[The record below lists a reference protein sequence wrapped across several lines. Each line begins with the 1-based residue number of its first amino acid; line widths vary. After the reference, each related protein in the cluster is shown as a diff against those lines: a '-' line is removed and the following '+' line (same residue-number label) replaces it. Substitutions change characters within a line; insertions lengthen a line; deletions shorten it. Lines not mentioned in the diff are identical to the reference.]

1 MVKRQAADVV
11 IVGAGPAGYVAAIR
25 LAHQGRKVAVVEQAR
40 VGGVCLN
47 RGCIPVKALLHAAGV
62 IRNAAEARV
71 MGISFD
77 PPRIDLVSLGSWKNR
92 IVERLARGIE
102 FLFKGNGVELVR
114 GKAQL
119 KDERTVEVGTEDGL
133 EITAE
138 RIVIATGSEPAV
150 LAGLEVNHRN
160 IIDSNSALN
169 LVELP
174 KTMIIVGAGAVGLEF
189 ATIFNR
195 FGVKVTVLE
204 VCDQI
209 LPGTDRELAVM
220 LQRQMERE
228 GIEFRLGVKGL
239 SCAEAEGGV
248 SRVCWESGAGLAE
261 LTAERIL
268 VAVGRKPLSGGIGLE
283 RLGLELD
290 ERGFIRTDNHLQ
302 TGVEG
307 IYAIGDVR
315 GGPLLAHKAMYEGIL
330 LAELLA
336 GARKPVRP
344 RAVPMVVYTDPE
356 FASVGLTPAE
366 AERQGIKVRMSRVPA
381 SAVGRSLTLGRAE
394 GMCKMI
400 ADEKTGRI
408 LGAGI
413 LAPQADVLIAEVAVA
428 VELGLTAAELGR
440 VIHPHPTMSELVF
453 EAGEALLSRAVHI
466 LNR

>member
-1 MVKRQAADVV
+1 MVNHRRADVV

-25 LAHQGRKVAVVEQAR
+25 LAQQGKKVVVVERSR

-62 IRNAAEARV
+62 IRNAAEART
-71 MGISFD
+71 MGINFD

-102 FLFKGNGVELVR
+102 FLLKSNGVELVR
-114 GKAQL
+114 GTALL

-160 IIDSNSALN
+160 IIDSNSALS

-174 KTMIIVGAGAVGLEF
+174 KSMIIVGAGAVGLEF
-189 ATIFNR
+189 ATIFSR

-248 SRVCWESGAGLAE
+248 SRVCWENGAGLAG
-261 LTAERIL
+261 ERIL
-268 VAVGRKPLSGGIGLE
+268 VAVGRRPLSGDIGLE

-302 TGVEG
+302 TGIEG

-330 LAELLA
+330 LAEILA
-336 GARKPVRP
+336 GARKPVRA

-366 AERQGIKVRMSRVPA
+366 AERQGLKVRVSRVPA

-394 GMCKMI
+394 GMCKMV

-408 LGAGI
+408 LGASI
-413 LAPQADVLIAEVAVA
+413 LAPQADVLIAEVTVA

>member
-1 MVKRQAADVV
+1 MVNRRQAETV

-25 LAHQGRKVAVVEQAR
+25 LAHQGRKVVVVEQSR

-71 MGISFD
+71 SGISFD

-114 GKAQL
+114 GKARL
-119 KDERTVEVGTEDGL
+119 KDERTVEVSAENGL
-133 EITAE
+133 EITAD

-150 LAGLEVNHRN
+150 LPGLEVDHRN

-174 KTMIIVGAGAVGLEF
+174 QSMIIVGAGAVGLEF
-189 ATIFNR
+189 ATIFSR

-228 GIEFRLGVKGL
+228 GIEFRLGVKKL
-239 SCAEAEGGV
+239 SCLGVEAGV
-248 SRVCWESGAGLAE
+248 SKVCWESGEKMAE
-261 LTAERIL
+261 LTGEKIL
-268 VAVGRKPLSGGIGLE
+268 VAVGRKPLTEDLGLK
-283 RLGLELD
+283 RMGLELD
-290 ERGFIRTDNHLQ
+290 ERGFIRTDSHFQ
-302 TGVEG
+302 TNIPGV
-307 IYAIGDVR
+307 YAIGDVR

-330 LAELLA
+330 VAELLA
-336 GARKPVRP
+336 GVQKPARP

-366 AERQGIKVRMSRVPA
+366 AERQGVKVRVSRVPA
-381 SAVGRSLTLGRAE
+381 AAVGRSLTLGRGE
-394 GMCKMI
+394 GMCKMV
-400 ADEKTGRI
+400 ADDKTGRI
-408 LGAGI
+408 LGASI
-413 LAPQADVLIAEVAVA
+413 LAPQADVLIAEVTVA

-466 LNR
+466 INS

>member
-1 MVKRQAADVV
+1 MKQQAADVV

-25 LAHQGRKVAVVEQAR
+25 LAHQGRKVTVVEQSR

-62 IRNAAEARV
+62 IRNAAEART
-71 MGISFD
+71 MGINFD
-77 PPRIDLVSLGSWKNR
+77 QPRIDLVSLGSWKNR

-150 LAGLEVNHRN
+150 LSGLEVNHRN

-290 ERGFIRTDNHLQ
+290 ERGFIRTDNYLQ

-330 LAELLA
+330 LAELLT
-336 GARKPVRP
+336 GVRKPARP

-366 AERQGIKVRMSRVPA
+366 AERQGIKVRVSRVPA

-394 GMCKMI
+394 GMCKMV

-408 LGAGI
+408 LGASI
-413 LAPQADVLIAEVAVA
+413 LAPQADVLIAEAAVA
-428 VELGLTAAELGR
+428 VELGLTAAEVGR